1 MNGQQAENR
10 ASRPEKKAA
19 STARRIRRG
28 IASQIFFVMLL
39 MDALFVCLAFVG
51 RIYAIESAYLNETDP
66 RVLYREVTDRRF
78 DKDLSQGEER
88 TVYVITASGRTS
100 LRTDI
105 THFVKISARLLAAAV
120 LAELVLMLFIGLID
134 VVWVY
139 YQLRPLNALADAA
152 QRITKANFSADTV
165 KRRAAAERT
174 PPDDLPDEGRIH
186 SLETEI
192 ERLSPT
198 TPQVRLDTGDAS
210 LAGLENAIN
219 DLLARMQAA
228 YQQQTRF
235 VSDAS
240 HELRTPIAVVKG
252 YADLLAR
259 WGRTDPEVLDEGI
272 RAIQTETEHMSHL
285 VEQLLFLARGDSGRT
300 QLTFEPLPLAALVEE
315 VYAESE
321 MIHPTHRWQ
330 YAALSDPIVEADAAM
345 LKQAVRILVDN
356 AVKYTPAGETI
367 RLRVLQTEKGQPC
380 IEVQDSGIGI
390 DREDLKHVFE
400 RFFRA
405 DPARNG
411 GTGGTGLGL
420 SIAKW
425 IVDRHGGR
433 FELTSER
440 DAGTRI
446 RICLPKA
453 KDPQTK

>member
-1 MNGQQAENR
+1 MRTMAEQR
-10 ASRPEKKAA
+10 AARPEKRAA

-28 IASQIFFVMLL
+28 ISSQLL
-39 MDALFVCLAFVG
+39 FAVLLVDVLTVFLAVVG
-51 RIYAIESAYLNETDP
+51 WCWRSESAYLGGETDP
-66 RVLYREVTDRRF
+66 RVLHAQITERSFLKEKTDDGIRIVYEVAAKERS
-78 DKDLSQGEER
+78 SQ
-88 TVYVITASGRTS
+88 
-100 LRTDI
+100 RTDA
-105 THFVKISARLLAAAV
+105 TDFLELVGWLLGAAV
-120 LAELVLMLFIGLID
+120 LAELVLLAILALMNIA
-134 VVWVY
+134 WVH
-139 YQLRPLNALADAA
+139 YQLRPLNALAEAA
-152 QRITKANFSADTV
+152 QRITRTSFDVGAAKPQKRGKAA
-165 KRRAAAERT
+165 
-174 PPDDLPDEGRIH
+174 DLPEAAGIH
-186 SLETEI
+186 TLETEI
-192 ERLSPT
+192 GQLDPMAPQLRLH
-198 TPQVRLDTGDAS
+198 TGDSS
-210 LAGLENAIN
+210 LLGLETAIN
-219 DLLARMQAA
+219 DLLGRMHAA

-259 WGRTDPEVLDEGI
+259 WGRSDPEVLDEGI
-272 RAIQTETEHMSHL
+272 AAIQTETAHMSHL

-300 QLTFEPLPLAALVEE
+300 QLQMERLSLAALAEE

-330 YAALSDPIVEADAAM
+330 FVRACDPVVAADAAM

-356 AVKYTPAGETI
+356 AVKYTPEGESI
-367 RLRVLQTEKGQPC
+367 RLRVLETEQGLAA

-390 DREDLKHVFE
+390 DRKDMAHVFD

-405 DPARNG
+405 DPARAG

-433 FELTSER
+433 FELISER

-446 RICLPKA
+446 RILLPKA
-453 KDPQTK
+453 ENEA